1 MDLNPAD
8 QLSQFK
14 VSSVIN
20 DSNSLFLEVPSFVHS
35 NGSNMKKIKG
45 IITIITFVKDRIPRT
60 DCSDIVSVLSK
71 PKLTFLLGVK

>member
-8 QLSQFK
+8 HFSQFK

-20 DSNSLFLEVPSFVHS
+20 ESNSLFLEVPSFVHS

-45 IITIITFVKDRIPRT
+45 IITFVNDRIPRT